1 MSRSWLLYLDD
12 LIASAQKIERL
23 TGLSTCAEFAAN
35 EAVFDAVL
43 FNPQVIGEA
52 VENLPEEARAGLSQ
66 AHRSGPAR
74 MRDLIAHRYFA
85 LDPDIVWDVARRH
98 VPALCAEAVSLRA
111 RYGDGDGNVAG
122 VPQ

>member
-23 TGLSTCAEFAAN
+23 TAARTAAEFAAD

-43 FNPQVIGEA
+43 FNLQVIGEA
-52 VENLPEEARAGLSQ
+52 VKKLPDEARAGLSET
-66 AHRSGPAR
+66 HRSGPAR

-85 LDPDIVWDVARRH
+85 LDPDIVWEVARRQ
-98 VPALCAEAVSLRA
+98 VPSLCAEAITMRTMIDEDDRRDST
-111 RYGDGDGNVAG
+111 
-122 VPQ
+122 Q

>member
-23 TGLSTCAEFAAN
+23 TAARTVTEFASD
-35 EAVFDAVL
+35 EAAFDAVL
-43 FNPQVIGEA
+43 FNLPVIGEA
-52 VENLPEEARAGLSQ
+52 VKKLPDEALAGLLA

-85 LDPDIVWDVARRH
+85 LDPDIVWEVARRH
-98 VPALCAEAVSLRA
+98 VPVLCVEALLIRA
-111 RYGDGDGNVAG
+111 KLDAGDDDPDPA
-122 VPQ
+122 Q